1 MEHAEFD
8 RALIAAAF
16 AEIAA
21 VGWSRFSVAGAARSA
36 GLDMALARTRFPCRA
51 TLLLRFGRLADTGAL
66 TGALT
71 DGSVRDRLFDR
82 LMRRIDTLQ
91 DHRAGMLALLRALP
105 ADPATA
111 LLLAVA
117 SRSSMGWILETAGVS
132 ASGPRGELRRKGLLA
147 VWLWTLRAWQR
158 DDSADLSATMAA
170 LDQALVR
177 ADQAAAWLRGGQGD
191 SEQGSDGK
199 PTTGTRFRAESDWE
213 PGAL

>member
-36 GLDMALARTRFPCRA
+36 GLDLALARTRFPCRA
-51 TLLLRFGRLADTGAL
+51 TLLLRLGRIADTAAL

-71 DGSVRDRLFDR
+71 DGSVRDRLFDM

-91 DHRAGMLALLRALP
+91 EHRPGMLALLRALP
-105 ADPATA
+105 TDPATA

-117 SRSSMGWILETAGVS
+117 SRSSMGWMLEAAGVS
-132 ASGPRGELRRKGLLA
+132 ATGPLGELRRKGLLA
-147 VWLWTLRAWQR
+147 VWLWTLRAWQH
-158 DDSADLSATMAA
+158 DETADLAATMAA

-177 ADQAAAWLRGGQGD
+177 ADQAAAWLRGRQGD
-191 SEQGSDGK
+191 REQGSAGVVRSAQSRDG
-199 PTTGTRFRAESDWE
+199 PV
-213 PGAL
+213 AL